1 MRSPNNLIQT
11 MEEGGDILHA
21 PLQILES
28 IWKHFEIK
36 HDRLLGIREAIFFIN
51 LFVVIILFSA
61 GGFHSNQEIL

>member
-36 HDRLLGIREAIFFIN
+36 HDRLLGIREAIF
-51 LFVVIILFSA
+51 LL
-61 GGFHSNQEIL
+61 